1 MRRVLFRAAAVY
13 LALSIAASA
22 AYNLFP
28 AAAWDIASHR
38 HGLIIVSVD
47 QSGIWFLNPF
57 SCAADDWIF
66 SFGGLRNVR

>member
-22 AYNLFP
+22 AYHLFP
-28 AAAWDIASHR
+28 SAAWDIASHR
-38 HGLIIVSVD
+38 NGLLIISVD
-47 QSGIWFLNPF
+47 DSGAWCLNPF

>member
-38 HGLIIVSVD
+38 HGLVIVSFD

-57 SCAADDWIF
+57 SCAADDWLF
-66 SFGGLRNVR
+66 GFGGCKNVR